1 MTLPDLK
8 DKVIDLCDR
17 LNPKVKIG
25 LFVVY
30 SIILIAM

>member
-8 DKVIDLCDR
+8 DKVIDLWDR
-17 LNPKVKIG
+17 TDPKVKIG

>member
-8 DKVIDLCDR
+8 DKVIDLWDR
-17 LNPKVKIG
+17 MNPKVKFG
-25 LFVVY
+25 LFIIY